1 MADVL
6 SQDEIDALLN
16 GVASQ
21 QVPRLGNEAAASE
34 AALEKPQKHASATV
48 TGDFKPYDF
57 TRNETSTRG
66 RLPGLEVIFND
77 FSRRLQSMFATEL
90 GKSVDASFEGMEVVI
105 YDHLIQSFPLPA
117 SLHAVRLEPLRG
129 IGIAV
134 IEARLAF
141 AMIELFFGGSGQKAM
156 KVEGRDFT
164 PIENRFL
171 GKFVERMLR
180 GMEESWQSVVQIQGR
195 YLRTELNPYLLNA
208 AATGDPMILATY
220 TVNMSPISGTVLFS
234 LPLSAIEEFRDLL
247 KSGVAIGDDPDSI
260 GLFRRVQQQILEI
273 ELEAQAVVDVVEM
286 SLGEIMG
293 IRPGDVIQLNSPG
306 LEQAEL
312 WIEGKRKFI
321 GKAAQRTGNKVFV
334 VKEKLETRA
343 GSRYLEER

>member
-1 MADVL
+1 
-6 SQDEIDALLN
+6 
-16 GVASQ
+16 
-21 QVPRLGNEAAASE
+21 
-34 AALEKPQKHASATV
+34 
-48 TGDFKPYDF
+48 
-57 TRNETSTRG
+57 
-66 RLPGLEVIFND
+66 
-77 FSRRLQSMFATEL
+77 MFASEL
-90 GKSVDASFEGMEVVI
+90 GKSVDASFEGMEVVT
-105 YDHLIQSFPLPA
+105 YEHLIQSFPLPA
-117 SLHAVRLEPLRG
+117 SLHACRLEPLRG
-129 IGIAV
+129 IGIIV

-220 TVNMSPISGTVLFS
+220 SINMSPINGTMLFS

-260 GLFRRVQQQILEI
+260 GLFRRVQQQIGELEV
-273 ELEAQAVVDVVEM
+273 EAQAVVDVVDM
-286 SLGEIMG
+286 SLGDIMG

-306 LEQAEL
+306 LDQIEL

-321 GKAAQRTGNKVFV
+321 GKAAQRNGSKVFV
-334 VKEKLETRA
+334 LKEKLEPR
-343 GSRYLEER
+343 GGPRYLEER